1 MKDLLNVIKENGGC
15 REFDPNETILWLK
28 SDLTKFRCWAPHNF
42 INLKNKG
49 LLFNVNGM
57 KHKGYVL
64 IVLNGLDLYNIILL
78 NKSKGFESVHKDVY
92 CDQLNEFI
100 DNLIENVYGD

>member
-15 REFDPNETILWLK
+15 REFDPNETLQWLRV
-28 SDLTKFRCWAPHNF
+28 DLTKFFCWAPQKFTN
-42 INLKNKG
+42 IQNRG
-49 LLFNVNGM
+49 LLFQVSGM
-57 KHKGYVL
+57 KHKGFVL

-78 NKSKGFESVHKDVY
+78 NKGKEFKSVHKDVY

-100 DNLIENVYGD
+100 DNLIENVYGN